1 MQNDFY
7 LGDEFNYEND
17 VSLSIELD
25 KTCYSKGEK
34 INGTLILSPEQNSTH
49 TELVNPYAKFSFI
62 ERQCYEF
69 LETFYEKDRDI
80 IKPTRKNIEE
90 IKILG
95 SYPMNFSKYEKSKML
110 PNLKIP
116 FQIMIPINAYPSLIS
131 DKNTYILHFL
141 TCELE
146 SLKVKKSIP
155 FIIKNNPYFTKENKL
170 LKIPYETKQL
180 IGKHKFAIISCGNF
194 EVKINLEKNICPYN
208 ENLPITIDID
218 CSNLNN
224 IKLKGVNIYIFRTFR
239 KNSQKN
245 KNLMKEEKTEEI
257 VRKTLPLREG
267 EITYHIED
275 GIKLPISSN
284 NLNPEIVYQLLDKN
298 KDQGIKKFQNIKLFP
313 SCSGGLL
320 SCNYFLK
327 IIIETNTL
335 FSTNEEMIIPVD
347 FYSSSNNNKED
358 NEKNSKIN
366 MNLNIEENNDGNLNI
381 NQQVFIKETQTYE
394 NNIKSNNNNSE
405 KFQILPDDDDDD

>member
-62 ERQCYEF
+62 EKQCYEF

-116 FQIMIPINAYPSLIS
+116 FQIMIPINAYPSLMS

-180 IGKHKFAIISCGNF
+180 IGKHKFAIFSCGNF

-218 CSNLNN
+218 CSNLNI

-284 NLNPEIVYQLLDKN
+284 LNPEIVYQLLDKN
-298 KDQGIKKFQNIKLFP
+298 KDQGMKKFQNIKLFP

>member
-62 ERQCYEF
+62 EKQCYEF

-218 CSNLNN
+218 CSNLNS

>member
-49 TELVNPYAKFSFI
+49 NELVNPYAKFSFI
-62 ERQCYEF
+62 EKQCYEF

-95 SYPMNFSKYEKSKML
+95 SYPMNFSKYEKSNML

-116 FQIMIPINAYPSLIS
+116 FQIKIPINAYPSLIS

-146 SLKVKKSIP
+146 SLKVKKSVP

-170 LKIPYETKQL
+170 LKIQYETKQL

-218 CSNLNN
+218 CSNLNS

-284 NLNPEIVYQLLDKN
+284 LNPEIVYQLLDKN
-298 KDQGIKKFQNIKLFP
+298 KDQGMKKFQNIKLFP

-358 NEKNSKIN
+358 NEKNNNIN

-381 NQQVFIKETQTYE
+381 NQQVFIKETQTCE

-405 KFQILPDDDDDD
+405 RFQILPDDDDDD

>member
-62 ERQCYEF
+62 EKQCYEF

-95 SYPMNFSKYEKSKML
+95 SYPMNFSKYEKSNML

-146 SLKVKKSIP
+146 SLKVKKSVP

-218 CSNLNN
+218 CSNLNS

-298 KDQGIKKFQNIKLFP
+298 KDQGMKKFQNIKLFP

-381 NQQVFIKETQTYE
+381 NQQVFIKETQTSE
-394 NNIKSNNNNSE
+394 NNIKTNNNNSG
-405 KFQILPDDDDDD
+405 KFQILPDDDEDD

>member
-34 INGTLILSPEQNSTH
+34 INGTLILSPKQNSTH

-62 ERQCYEF
+62 EKQCYEF

-95 SYPMNFSKYEKSKML
+95 SYPMNFSKYEKSNML

-284 NLNPEIVYQLLDKN
+284 LNPEIVYQLLDKN
-298 KDQGIKKFQNIKLFP
+298 KDQGMKKFQNIKLFP

>member
-7 LGDEFNYEND
+7 LGDKFNYKND

-34 INGTLILSPEQNSTH
+34 INGTLILSPKQNSTH
-49 TELVNPYAKFSFI
+49 TELVNPYVKFSFI
-62 ERQCYEF
+62 EKQCYEF

-146 SLKVKKSIP
+146 SFKVKKSVP

-218 CSNLNN
+218 CSNLNS

-298 KDQGIKKFQNIKLFP
+298 KDQGMKKFQNIKLFP

-347 FYSSSNNNKED
+347 FYSSSNNKNED
-358 NEKNSKIN
+358 NEKNSKNN

-381 NQQVFIKETQTYE
+381 NQQVFIKETQTSE
-394 NNIKSNNNNSE
+394 NNIKTNNNNSE

>member
-62 ERQCYEF
+62 EKQCYEF

-298 KDQGIKKFQNIKLFP
+298 KDQGMKKFQNIKLFP

>member
-34 INGTLILSPEQNSTH
+34 INGTLILSPKQNSAH

-62 ERQCYEF
+62 EKQCYEF

-95 SYPMNFSKYEKSKML
+95 SYPMNFSKYEKSNML

-141 TCELE
+141 TCEIE

-284 NLNPEIVYQLLDKN
+284 LNPEIVYQLLDKN
-298 KDQGIKKFQNIKLFP
+298 KDQGMKKFQNIKLFP

>member
-34 INGTLILSPEQNSTH
+34 INGILILSPEQNSTH

-62 ERQCYEF
+62 EKQCYEF

-218 CSNLNN
+218 CSNLNS

-284 NLNPEIVYQLLDKN
+284 LNPEIVYQLLDKN
-298 KDQGIKKFQNIKLFP
+298 KDQGMKKFQNIKLFP

>member
-34 INGTLILSPEQNSTH
+34 INGTLILSPEQNSAH

-62 ERQCYEF
+62 EKQCYEF
-69 LETFYEKDRDI
+69 LEIFYEKDRDI

-95 SYPMNFSKYEKSKML
+95 SYPMNFSKYEKSNML

-116 FQIMIPINAYPSLIS
+116 FQIIIPINAYPSLIS

-180 IGKHKFAIISCGNF
+180 IGKHKFAIFSCGNF

-298 KDQGIKKFQNIKLFP
+298 KDQGMKKFQNIKLFP

-347 FYSSSNNNKED
+347 FYSSSNNKNED
-358 NEKNSKIN
+358 DEKNSKIN

>member
-62 ERQCYEF
+62 EKQCYEF

-95 SYPMNFSKYEKSKML
+95 SYPMNFSKYEKSNML

-146 SLKVKKSIP
+146 SLKVKKSVP

-170 LKIPYETKQL
+170 LKIPYETNQL

-298 KDQGIKKFQNIKLFP
+298 KDQGMKKFQNIKLFP

>member
-62 ERQCYEF
+62 EKQCYEF

-116 FQIMIPINAYPSLIS
+116 FQIMIPINAYPSLMS

-146 SLKVKKSIP
+146 SLKVKKSVP

-224 IKLKGVNIYIFRTFR
+224 IKLKGVKIYIFRTFK

-298 KDQGIKKFQNIKLFP
+298 KDQGMKKFQNIKLFP

>member
-62 ERQCYEF
+62 EKQCYEF

-95 SYPMNFSKYEKSKML
+95 SYPMNFSKYEKSNML

-116 FQIMIPINAYPSLIS
+116 FQIIIPINAYPSLIS

-146 SLKVKKSIP
+146 SLKVKKSVP

-284 NLNPEIVYQLLDKN
+284 LNPEIVYQLLDKN
-298 KDQGIKKFQNIKLFP
+298 KDQGMKKFQNIKLFP

>member
-62 ERQCYEF
+62 EKQCYEF

-95 SYPMNFSKYEKSKML
+95 SYPMNFSKYEKSNML

-146 SLKVKKSIP
+146 SLKVKKSVP

-218 CSNLNN
+218 CSNLNS

-298 KDQGIKKFQNIKLFP
+298 KDQGMKKFQNIKLFP

-358 NEKNSKIN
+358 NEKNNKIN

>member
-34 INGTLILSPEQNSTH
+34 INGTLILIPEQNSTH

-62 ERQCYEF
+62 EKQCYEF

-95 SYPMNFSKYEKSKML
+95 SYPMNFSKYEKSNML

-141 TCELE
+141 TCEIE

-218 CSNLNN
+218 CSNLNS

-298 KDQGIKKFQNIKLFP
+298 KDQGMKKFQNIKLFP

>member
-34 INGTLILSPEQNSTH
+34 INGTLILSPEQNSSH

-62 ERQCYEF
+62 EKQCYEF

-95 SYPMNFSKYEKSKML
+95 SYPMNFSKYEKSNML

-218 CSNLNN
+218 CSNLNS

-284 NLNPEIVYQLLDKN
+284 LNPEIVYQLLDKN
-298 KDQGIKKFQNIKLFP
+298 KDQGMKKFQNIKLFP

>member
-34 INGTLILSPEQNSTH
+34 INGTLILIPEQNSTH

-62 ERQCYEF
+62 EKQCYEF

-146 SLKVKKSIP
+146 SLKVKKSVP

-298 KDQGIKKFQNIKLFP
+298 KDQGMKKFQNIKLFP

>member
-62 ERQCYEF
+62 EKQCYEF

-95 SYPMNFSKYEKSKML
+95 SYPMNFSKYEKSNML

-284 NLNPEIVYQLLDKN
+284 LNPEIVYQLLDKN
-298 KDQGIKKFQNIKLFP
+298 KDQGMKKFQNIKLFP

-358 NEKNSKIN
+358 KEKNNKIN

>member
-62 ERQCYEF
+62 EKQCYEF

-95 SYPMNFSKYEKSKML
+95 SYPMNFSKYEKSNML

-141 TCELE
+141 TCEIE

-298 KDQGIKKFQNIKLFP
+298 KDQGMKKFQNIKLFP

>member
-34 INGTLILSPEQNSTH
+34 INGTLILIPEQNSTH

-62 ERQCYEF
+62 EKQCYEF

-95 SYPMNFSKYEKSKML
+95 SYPMNFSKYEKSNML

-141 TCELE
+141 TCEIE

-218 CSNLNN
+218 CSNLNS

-284 NLNPEIVYQLLDKN
+284 LNPEIVYQLLDKN
-298 KDQGIKKFQNIKLFP
+298 KDQGMKKFQNIKLFP

-358 NEKNSKIN
+358 NEKNNKIN

-394 NNIKSNNNNSE
+394 SNIKSNNNNSE

>member
-34 INGTLILSPEQNSTH
+34 INGTLILSPEQNSAH

-62 ERQCYEF
+62 EKQCYEF

-146 SLKVKKSIP
+146 SLKVKKSVP

-284 NLNPEIVYQLLDKN
+284 LNPEIVYQLLDKN
-298 KDQGIKKFQNIKLFP
+298 KDQGMKKFQNIKLFP

>member
-62 ERQCYEF
+62 EKQCYEF

-298 KDQGIKKFQNIKLFP
+298 KDQGMKKFQNIKLFP

-394 NNIKSNNNNSE
+394 NNIKSNYNNSE
-405 KFQILPDDDDDD
+405 KFHILPDDDDDD

>member
-34 INGTLILSPEQNSTH
+34 INGTLILSPKQNSTH

-62 ERQCYEF
+62 EKQCYEF

-95 SYPMNFSKYEKSKML
+95 SYPMNFSKYEKSNML

-116 FQIMIPINAYPSLIS
+116 FQIMIPINAYPSLMS

-218 CSNLNN
+218 CSNLNS

-298 KDQGIKKFQNIKLFP
+298 KDQGMKKFQNIKLFP

>member
-34 INGTLILSPEQNSTH
+34 INGILILSPEQNSTH
-49 TELVNPYAKFSFI
+49 TELVNPYVKFSFI
-62 ERQCYEF
+62 EKQCYEF

-95 SYPMNFSKYEKSKML
+95 SYPMNFSKYEKSNML

-116 FQIMIPINAYPSLIS
+116 FQIIIPINAYPSLIS

-141 TCELE
+141 ICEIE

-218 CSNLNN
+218 CSNLNS

-284 NLNPEIVYQLLDKN
+284 LNPEIVYQLLDKN
-298 KDQGIKKFQNIKLFP
+298 KDQGMKKFQNIKLFP

-320 SCNYFLK
+320 SCNYFVK

>member
-62 ERQCYEF
+62 EKQCYEF

-95 SYPMNFSKYEKSKML
+95 SYPMDFSKYEKSNML

-218 CSNLNN
+218 CSNLNS

-298 KDQGIKKFQNIKLFP
+298 KDQGMKKFQNIKLFP

>member
-34 INGTLILSPEQNSTH
+34 INGTLILSPEQNSAH

-62 ERQCYEF
+62 EKQCYEF

-95 SYPMNFSKYEKSKML
+95 SYPMNFSKYEKSNML

-218 CSNLNN
+218 CSNLNS

-284 NLNPEIVYQLLDKN
+284 LNPEIVYQLLDKN
-298 KDQGIKKFQNIKLFP
+298 KDQGMKKFQNIKLFP

-347 FYSSSNNNKED
+347 FYSSPNNNKED

>member
-34 INGTLILSPEQNSTH
+34 INGTLILSPEQNSAH

-62 ERQCYEF
+62 EKQCYEF

-95 SYPMNFSKYEKSKML
+95 SYPMNFSKYEKSNML

-218 CSNLNN
+218 CSNLNS

-298 KDQGIKKFQNIKLFP
+298 KDQGMKKFQNIKLFP

-358 NEKNSKIN
+358 NEKNNKIN

>member
-34 INGTLILSPEQNSTH
+34 INGTLILIPEQNSTH

-62 ERQCYEF
+62 EKQCYEF

-116 FQIMIPINAYPSLIS
+116 FQIMIPINAYPSLMS

-284 NLNPEIVYQLLDKN
+284 LNPEIVYQLLDKN
-298 KDQGIKKFQNIKLFP
+298 KDQGMKKFQNIKLFP

-381 NQQVFIKETQTYE
+381 NQQVFIKETQTSE
-394 NNIKSNNNNSE
+394 NNIKTNNNNSG

>member
-62 ERQCYEF
+62 EKQCYEF

-95 SYPMNFSKYEKSKML
+95 SYPMNFSKYEKSNML

-284 NLNPEIVYQLLDKN
+284 LNPEIVYQLLDKN
-298 KDQGIKKFQNIKLFP
+298 KDQGMKKFQNIKLFP

-381 NQQVFIKETQTYE
+381 N
-394 NNIKSNNNNSE
+394 NNNSE

>member
-49 TELVNPYAKFSFI
+49 TELVNPFAKFSFI
-62 ERQCYEF
+62 EKQCYEF

-146 SLKVKKSIP
+146 SFKVKKSVP

-298 KDQGIKKFQNIKLFP
+298 KDQGMKKFQNIKLFP

-347 FYSSSNNNKED
+347 FYSSSNNKNED
-358 NEKNSKIN
+358 NEKNSKNN

-381 NQQVFIKETQTYE
+381 NQQVFIKETQTSE
-394 NNIKSNNNNSE
+394 NNIKTNNNNSE

>member
-62 ERQCYEF
+62 EKQCYEF

-267 EITYHIED
+267 EITYHIKD

-298 KDQGIKKFQNIKLFP
+298 KDQGMKKFQNIKLFP

-405 KFQILPDDDDDD
+405 KFQILPDDDGDD

>member
-34 INGTLILSPEQNSTH
+34 INGTLILSPEQNSAH

-62 ERQCYEF
+62 EKQCYEF

-95 SYPMNFSKYEKSKML
+95 SYPMNFSKYEKSNML

-141 TCELE
+141 ICEIE
-146 SLKVKKSIP
+146 SLKVKKSVP

-284 NLNPEIVYQLLDKN
+284 LNPEIVYQLLDKN
-298 KDQGIKKFQNIKLFP
+298 KDQGMKKFQNIKLFP

>member
-62 ERQCYEF
+62 EKQCYEF

-95 SYPMNFSKYEKSKML
+95 SYPMNFSKYEKSNML

-146 SLKVKKSIP
+146 SLKVKKSVP

-180 IGKHKFAIISCGNF
+180 IGKHKFAIFSCGNF

-218 CSNLNN
+218 CSNLNS

-284 NLNPEIVYQLLDKN
+284 LNPEIVYQLLDKN
-298 KDQGIKKFQNIKLFP
+298 KDQGMKKFQNIKLFP

>member
-62 ERQCYEF
+62 EKQCYEF

-95 SYPMNFSKYEKSKML
+95 SYPMNFSKYEKSNML

-131 DKNTYILHFL
+131 DKNTYVLHFL

-146 SLKVKKSIP
+146 SLKVKKSVP

-218 CSNLNN
+218 CSNLNS

-298 KDQGIKKFQNIKLFP
+298 KDQGMKKFQNIKLFP

-358 NEKNSKIN
+358 NEKNNKIN

-405 KFQILPDDDDDD
+405 KFQILPDDDEDD

>member
-34 INGTLILSPEQNSTH
+34 INGILILSPEQNSTH

-62 ERQCYEF
+62 EKQCYEF

-95 SYPMNFSKYEKSKML
+95 SYPMDFSKYEKSNML

-141 TCELE
+141 ICEIE

-218 CSNLNN
+218 CSNLNS

-298 KDQGIKKFQNIKLFP
+298 KDQGMKKFQNIKLFP

-381 NQQVFIKETQTYE
+381 NQQVFIKETQTSE
-394 NNIKSNNNNSE
+394 NNIKTNNNNSE

>member
-62 ERQCYEF
+62 EKQCYEF

-95 SYPMNFSKYEKSKML
+95 SYPMNFSKYEKSNML

-116 FQIMIPINAYPSLIS
+116 FQIIIPINAYPSLIS

-146 SLKVKKSIP
+146 SLKVKKSVP

>member
-62 ERQCYEF
+62 EKQCYEF

-95 SYPMNFSKYEKSKML
+95 SYPMNFSKYEKSNML

-146 SLKVKKSIP
+146 SLKVKKSVP

-284 NLNPEIVYQLLDKN
+284 LNPEIVYQLLDKN
-298 KDQGIKKFQNIKLFP
+298 KDQGMKKFQNIKLFP

-335 FSTNEEMIIPVD
+335 FSTNEEIIIPVD

-381 NQQVFIKETQTYE
+381 NQQVFIKETQTSE
-394 NNIKSNNNNSE
+394 NNIKSNNNSSE

>member
-34 INGTLILSPEQNSTH
+34 INGTLILTPEQNSTH
-49 TELVNPYAKFSFI
+49 TELVNPYVKFSFI
-62 ERQCYEF
+62 EKQCYEF

-95 SYPMNFSKYEKSKML
+95 SYPMDFSKYEKSNML

-146 SLKVKKSIP
+146 SLKVKKSVP

-298 KDQGIKKFQNIKLFP
+298 KDQGMKKFQNIKLFP

>member
-34 INGTLILSPEQNSTH
+34 INGTLILIPEQNSTH

-62 ERQCYEF
+62 EKQCYEF

-116 FQIMIPINAYPSLIS
+116 FQIMIPINAYPSLMS

-218 CSNLNN
+218 CSNLNS

-284 NLNPEIVYQLLDKN
+284 LNPEIVYQLLDKN
-298 KDQGIKKFQNIKLFP
+298 KDQGMKKFQNIKLFP

-405 KFQILPDDDDDD
+405 KFQILPDDDDDN

>member
-62 ERQCYEF
+62 EKQCYEF

-116 FQIMIPINAYPSLIS
+116 FQIIIPINAYPSLIS

-298 KDQGIKKFQNIKLFP
+298 KDQGMKKFQNIKLFP